1 MCAAA
6 LVAPAP
12 AAAAGGKLS
21 MEKARHTANVYAAEI
36 CAADAR
42 CQGYEVGKCVRL
54 GPKKVLCKTRLDRKQ
69 GVTCRYKI
77 TIKKVDGEVRGR
89 VGEIT
94 CSEGS

>member
-1 MCAAA
+1 MTTGLPRRLATVLTL
-6 LVAPAP
+6 LV
-12 AAAAGGKLS
+12 
-21 MEKARHTANVYAAEI
+21 
-36 CAADAR
+36 CAADAPR
-42 CQGYEVGKCVRL
+42 CQGYRVGKCVRL